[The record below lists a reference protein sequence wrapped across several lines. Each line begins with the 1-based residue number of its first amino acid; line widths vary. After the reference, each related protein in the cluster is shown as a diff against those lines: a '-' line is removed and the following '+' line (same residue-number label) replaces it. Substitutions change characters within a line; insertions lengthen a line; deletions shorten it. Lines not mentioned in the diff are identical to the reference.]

1 MHIQLQQ
8 QLRNYAFA
16 LCDNLD
22 KLLTMFNHSVS
33 SKSTSIGRGKVWQT
47 AKAMSSAISRQCPT
61 FSNVLV
67 QTEVLC
73 PQPEMKECESRRTH
87 ALSLYVSGVDFDQE
101 LDDENDGDGGVGLH
115 SAARDVAKSLQD
127 VLMSLNIVA

>member
-1 MHIQLQQ
+1 
-8 QLRNYAFA
+8 
-16 LCDNLD
+16 
-22 KLLTMFNHSVS
+22 
-33 SKSTSIGRGKVWQT
+33 
-47 AKAMSSAISRQCPT
+47 MSSAISRQCPT

-73 PQPEMKECESRRTH
+73 PQPKMKECESRRTH